1 MAVGNEGQAGILNRL
16 GSAAGGGSS
25 AGAANFS
32 ELMTSSDGGKVSP
45 VLTDSY
51 DLLYGSWPEEYNEV
65 ILVLNEDNSIPAET
79 LYQLGFITKEQ
90 YEEAVE
96 KIENGEEAD
105 VICFDYEDICEHKF
119 YLVPACAHYIENEN
133 RTFTYIEDAALNIEE
148 LLENA
153 VELKITGII
162 RPKEDAQNASIST
175 ALGYTAKLTDYIISY
190 TDESAVIKAQE
201 ADSRDKCAYRHGV

>member
-1 MAVGNEGQAGILNRL
+1 MYSYDEEGNLIDSDAQAEESSSMSVGNEGQAGILNRL

-65 ILVLNEDNSIPAET
+65 ILVLNEDNGIPAET

-119 YLVPACAHYIENEN
+119 YLVPA
-133 RTFTYIEDAALNIEE
+133 
-148 LLENA
+148 
-153 VELKITGII
+153 
-162 RPKEDAQNASIST
+162 
-175 ALGYTAKLTDYIISY
+175 
-190 TDESAVIKAQE
+190 
-201 ADSRDKCAYRHGV
+201 